1 MSTTTERAAT
11 NGPRPLTPYSP
22 PRPPRRHRDT
32 DTGDYWAGVAL
43 LLGILVTVLG
53 FVAVWMGFSAHD
65 ARAPLSMMSVTSTLV
80 LLMALRN

>member
-11 NGPRPLTPYSP
+11 DGPRPLTPYSP

-32 DTGDYWAGVAL
+32 DTGGYWAGVAL

-53 FVAVWMGFSAHD
+53 FVAAWRDSPRTTPV
-65 ARAPLSMMSVTSTLV
+65 RLYP
-80 LLMALRN
+80 